1 MILCFIYGLTYQKIM
16 SASLPRLHKGSQ
28 KTTME
33 VEPILLAEPD
43 EDEADSLI
51 SSNYPDDLA
60 NEQTWP
66 TEEEMRGAND
76 DDSEFAI
83 PEAKVGTTP
92 KRVKKVP
99 KGTSDYQASWI
110 IDDTDEED
118 EEGAE
123 NGDEVEMEEAEDEM
137 VDFLGKDDE
146 TEMDT
151 RTVAFEELDDE
162 EEGKQ

>member
-1 MILCFIYGLTYQKIM
+1 MFDQWADIPKIV
-16 SASLPRLHKGSQ
+16 SAPLPRPHKGPQ
-28 KTTME
+28 QTTME

-43 EDEADSLI
+43 EDEADSLV
-51 SSNYPDDLA
+51 SSNDPDDLA

-66 TEEEMRGAND
+66 TEEEMQGANGSHAD
-76 DDSEFAI
+76 NESAI

-123 NGDEVEMEEAEDEM
+123 DGDEVEMEEAEDEM
-137 VDFLGKDDE
+137 VDFLVKDDE

-162 EEGKQ
+162 EEDKQ